1 MDFDDEIVIEDVIN
15 DINID
20 DINTININNEL
31 MHNIENENRNSLNN
45 NNINIEF
52 PMENNS
58 NNREQNNN
66 SENPSN
72 REEIMNNLLF
82 NTRVDMMNILRDV
95 LDDDGQE
102 TSENNLNSFSHL
114 LNNIQ
119 STLINASDR
128 LPSLIS
134 ELNENI
140 SSAEDSIMNED
151 EDENNNDNN
160 NENIESPMENN
171 SNNQSDNT
179 ESNLENDYMNLI
191 QTGNLRSQIRNQNI
205 STNIQNID
213 EDNSQIDADHLYALQ
228 LQQQEYRM
236 AVPNVNSIL
245 RERTTTHISRP
256 PIVPRSSETEEQSS
270 SVIRERTG
278 VNLEHRDGMLR
289 IRRRPLSSR
298 ESQTSNDIFNIIG
311 QSLFSSLPS
320 NSNPVGRGHSSHIRN
335 FRDII
340 SSIANDSINERT
352 YENIPV
358 VLEEEELNNLKQIVF
373 DDNCI
378 IEGKHQKCTIC
389 LGPYEK
395 GENLTILPCGHGFH
409 KDCINNW
416 LKDYSY
422 KCPICRSETGSG
434 RPVFNHST
442 RTNRPRPRPRRNRIY
457 STTLSSNLRRPN
469 SSISDIGNILERLE
483 NRHRTSSVSSL
494 PTPPINADDY
504 NIGSPLSEN
513 NQQQEPPAPQ
523 QNLNAY
529 SPIPLASQPQP
540 LTQQPPVPQSAS
552 GSYASVRISPQVITL
567 NENSNEP
574 VPSNE
579 IIDLTE
585 NNETSM
591 EEVD

>member
-1 MDFDDEIVIEDVIN
+1 MEHNNDNDNDNNDNNIDDSDMDFDDEIVIEDVIN

-31 MHNIENENRNSLNN
+31 MHNIQNENRNSLNN

-58 NNREQNNN
+58 NNTEQNNN

-95 LDDDGQE
+95 LDDDGRE

-128 LPSLIS
+128 LPSLIN

-151 EDENNNDNN
+151 ENN

-171 SNNQSDNT
+171 LNNLSDNT

-256 PIVPRSSETEEQSS
+256 PIVPRSSESDEQSG

-320 NSNPVGRGHSSHIRN
+320 NSNPVGRGHSRHLRN

-378 IEGKHQKCTIC
+378 TEGKHQKCTIC

-434 RPVFNHST
+434 RPVFNNST
-442 RTNRPRPRPRRNRIY
+442 RNRRTRVLP
-457 STTLSSNLRRPN
+457 SRRPWGSMLDRHQRYRSP
-469 SSISDIGNILERLE
+469 SSRS
-483 NRHRTSSVSSL
+483 
-494 PTPPINADDY
+494 A
-504 NIGSPLSEN
+504 
-513 NQQQEPPAPQ
+513 PAPSPAPAPARESIFDSTSL
-523 QNLNAY
+523 LNV
-529 SPIPLASQPQP
+529 SVPPRVNRV
-540 LTQQPPVPQSAS
+540 PPVGIPS
-552 GSYASVRISPQVITL
+552 GSSQGAEIS
-567 NENSNEP
+567 S
-574 VPSNE
+574 
-579 IIDLTE
+579 TE
-585 NNETSM
+585 NNINESEEPVASNTSTYENGM